1 MKNTNKDINCSMGP
15 PVVFGELS
23 CDVRVEG
30 IQLCRLSQQ
39 RVCPHITLNLT
50 RFILKLLYWGT
61 QIVNVL
67 ERIQGP

>member
-1 MKNTNKDINCSMGP
+1 MGP

-23 CDVRVEG
+23 HDVRVEG

-50 RFILKLLYWGT
+50 RFIPKLLDWGT
-61 QIVNVL
+61 QTVNVL